1 MEFKRQLFPA
11 QRKRPPRLAT
21 KARPM
26 LFSAVKRILLQNIRA
41 IARSQNLD
49 ADQVVQTKLGAIRAF
64 AGLDLGELG
73 DELPGAAVEV
83 GHDGLTLGV
92 EAEA

>member
-1 MEFKRQLFPA
+1 MIYV
-11 QRKRPPRLAT
+11 T
-21 KARPM
+21 KI
-26 LFSAVKRILLQNIRA
+26 S
-41 IARSQNLD
+41 IAGPVL
-49 ADQVVQTKLGAIRAF
+49 VQTFSDLPHRAF